1 MSIQI
6 NIAKP
11 CHENW
16 NAMTP
21 GEQGRFCAAC
31 EKTVIDFSG
40 MSDQEVLSF
49 FSTTGTDVCGRL
61 STGQLNKTF
70 HEQSPQRFSWAYAWN
85 MIIAATLLSVN
96 AKGQSKKTTV
106 KKAVVS
112 QKKLSEE
119 MVMMGAVAIE
129 KIPAPP
135 AKKSIAGIVL
145 DKNTLLPVSY
155 ASITVKGMPYGLA
168 ADSAGRFTLRN
179 IPEDTI
185 GVSAL
190 GYEAEAFAIDRS
202 KQEQEIWLQP
212 VVKSLDTV
220 VVQVPSTY
228 ALSGVLGGISYVRRV
243 TVTEKAIRLLDDL
256 LPKKDVK
263 VYPNPVAHGNTIQVE
278 LALKETGEHRV
289 ELLAANGQ
297 VMYASQVQVYAQKQ
311 TISVRTGADW
321 SKGIYWLRITR
332 QHAKN
337 VYQAKVLVQ

>member
-6 NIAKP
+6 NITKP

-31 EKTVIDFSG
+31 AKTVIDFSG

-49 FSTTGTDVCGRL
+49 FSTAGTDICGRL
-61 STGQLNKTF
+61 SADQLNKTF
-70 HEQSPQRFSWAYAWN
+70 REQSPRRFSWAYAWN
-85 MIIAATLLSVN
+85 MIIAATLFSVN
-96 AKGQSKKTTV
+96 AKGQSKKATV
-106 KKAVVS
+106 KKAAVS
-112 QKKLSEE
+112 QKKVSTE
-119 MVMMGAVAIE
+119 MVVMGDISIE
-129 KIPAPP
+129 KIPEPP
-135 AKKSIAGIVL
+135 ASKSITGIVL

-168 ADSAGRFTLRN
+168 ADSAGRFTLRS

-190 GYEAEAFAIDRS
+190 GYAAEAFAIDRS
-202 KQEQEIWLQP
+202 KPEQEIWLQP
-212 VVKSLDTV
+212 AVKSLDSV
-220 VVQVPSTY
+220 VVQVPPANILYGRVGGLWY
-228 ALSGVLGGISYVRRV
+228 ARGV

-263 VYPNPVAHGNTIQVE
+263 VYPNPVARGNTIQVE